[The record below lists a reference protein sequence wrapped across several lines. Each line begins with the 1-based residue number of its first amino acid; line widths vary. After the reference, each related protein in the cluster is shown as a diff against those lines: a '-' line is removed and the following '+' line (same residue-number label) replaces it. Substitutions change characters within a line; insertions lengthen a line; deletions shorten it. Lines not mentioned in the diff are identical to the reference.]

1 MRRGYRWLPLML
13 CASFAAQAEDTSGA
27 LLYRYVDS
35 KGVTVLDRQV
45 PPEYAGKGYQVLN
58 ARGRVLQTVAPAPTA
73 EELARLQAQKV
84 QDEANAQLLQ
94 RYSSVHEVDKAQARK
109 LAELDA
115 MIASI
120 QTNLQALLAQ
130 QVSLQGQAA
139 EQERAGHE
147 VSPQLLG
154 QLAGLRDEQARMR
167 ADIAKYQA
175 ARVQAQQDFAADRAR
190 VEQLTR

>member
-1 MRRGYRWLPLML
+1 ML

-58 ARGRVLQTVAPAPTA
+58 SRGRVLQTVAPAPTA
-73 EELARLQAQKV
+73 EELAHLQAQKA
-84 QDEANAQLLQ
+84 QADANAQLLQ

-109 LAELDA
+109 LAELDG

-120 QTNLQALLAQ
+120 QTNLQGLLAQ

-139 EQERAGHE
+139 EQERAGRE

-154 QLAGLRDEQARMR
+154 QLAGLRDEQARMK

>member
-1 MRRGYRWLPLML
+1 ML
-13 CASFAAQAEDTSGA
+13 SVSFAVQAEDASGE

-45 PPEYAGKGYQVLN
+45 PPEYTGKGYQVLN
-58 ARGRVLQTVAPAPTA
+58 SRGRVLRTVAPAPTA
-73 EELARLQAQKV
+73 EELARLQAQKA
-84 QDEANAQLLQ
+84 QADANAQLLQ
-94 RYSSVHEVDKAQARK
+94 RYSSVSAVDKALARK

-115 MIASI
+115 MLASL

-139 EQERAGHE
+139 EQERAGHD

-154 QLAGLRDEQARMR
+154 QLAGLKDEQARMK
-167 ADIAKYQA
+167 ADIARYQA
-175 ARVQAQQDFAADRAR
+175 ARVQAQQDFAVDRVR